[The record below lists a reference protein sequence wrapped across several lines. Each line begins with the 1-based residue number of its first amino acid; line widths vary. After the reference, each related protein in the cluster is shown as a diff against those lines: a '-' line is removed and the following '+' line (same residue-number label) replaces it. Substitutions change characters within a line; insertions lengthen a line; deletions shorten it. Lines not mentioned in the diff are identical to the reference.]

1 MKKDDDLLQSAK
13 KTFIDSTKSVTL
25 TRGQTIMACVAG
37 FVLGGIAFF
46 PIGLLVGPPLGY
58 FALKFFI
65 EREKEMK
72 NWAQRNGWIKSN
84 LSQADSIMESFQVG
98 LGSSH
103 LWSGFSSYSGDLY
116 HRGNGDSRVVLC
128 SIRKRNTDEEKADE
142 DYLVA
147 HHPNECPDITI
158 MSSKSASLFSKIPW
172 PSNRHKVEFESTEFN
187 KSWIVMST
195 DPKSAYD
202 YLDQSTI
209 DYLNQITMDC
219 AIEFTGD
226 IVVIRYD
233 SNSIDNTIGLEKCI
247 RWFEELTKAVPDD
260 LLPAMSL
267 LPKPSPS
274 RSSIT
279 T

>member
-1 MKKDDDLLQSAK
+1 MKRDDDLLQSTE

-25 TRGQTIMACVAG
+25 TRGQTIIACVVG
-37 FVLGGIAFF
+37 FILGGIAWF
-46 PIGLLVGPPLGY
+46 PIGFLIGPPLCY
-58 FALKFFI
+58 FALKFSI
-65 EREKEMK
+65 QRSKEMK
-72 NWAQRNGWIKSN
+72 NWAQRNGWVKSN
-84 LSQADSIMESFQVG
+84 LSQADSIMESFQAG

-103 LWSGFSSYSGDLY
+103 LWSRDPAYSGDLY
-116 HRGNGDSRVVLC
+116 HRGDGDSRVVLC
-128 SIRKRNTDEEKADE
+128 SIVKQNTDEGEGDD

-147 HHPNECPDITI
+147 HHPNKCPDITI
-158 MSSKSASLFSKIPW
+158 MSSKSASLVSKIPW

-233 SNSIDNTIGLEKCI
+233 SNSIDNTVGLEKCI

-267 LPKPSPS
+267 LPN
-274 RSSIT
+274 SSSS
-279 T
+279 